1 MVRYFKEL
9 EDPNNYYLDLIN
21 TRLYSETNIDLKI
34 LPSEFFEKYNYL
46 FFIIKNFNLLF
57 EINQKRKES

>member
-34 LPSEFFEKYNYL
+34 LPSEFF
-46 FFIIKNFNLLF
+46 
-57 EINQKRKES
+57 